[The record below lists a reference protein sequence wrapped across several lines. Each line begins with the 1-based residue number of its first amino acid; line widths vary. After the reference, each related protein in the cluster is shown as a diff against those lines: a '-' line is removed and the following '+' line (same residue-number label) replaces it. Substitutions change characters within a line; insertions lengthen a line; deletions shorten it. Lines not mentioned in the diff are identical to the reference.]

1 MNKMKKICE
10 TKKKIYEIE
19 KKNIEVIGAP
29 PSN

>member
-1 MNKMKKICE
+1 MKKICE
-10 TKKKIYEIE
+10 TKKIYEIE

>member
-1 MNKMKKICE
+1 VNKMKKICE
-10 TKKKIYEIE
+10 TKKIYEIE